1 MLRHHRS
8 AKFDTEDTPFS
19 HAVIDDRYAHLSG
32 IVAADV
38 PEGAKAIGDFR
49 DETRVVMKAIKA
61 LLAELDLGLEDLV
74 RVQVHITDMERFDE
88 MNQVY
93 RDFFEEG
100 RYPART
106 CTEIWKLAGGSNVE
120 VTCTARL
127 RNE

>member
-1 MLRHHRS
+1 MLRHHKAS
-8 AKFDTEDTPFS
+8 NLDTEEAPFS
-19 HAVIDDRYAHLSG
+19 HAVLDDRYAHLSG
-32 IVAADV
+32 VVATDV
-38 PEGAKAIGDFR
+38 PGGAEFLGDIR
-49 DETRVVMKAIKA
+49 GETRVVMKAIKA

-127 RNE
+127 R